1 MNKNKIFTEILGTFF
16 LTLVAALT
24 GSPFAIGAVL
34 VALVYSGGHISGAHY
49 NPAVSIAQFISKRI
63 NSKELVFYCLSQIV
77 GAVLASVS
85 FALIIGSPFTL
96 TPNPQASTAQV
107 FASEL
112 VFTFLLAFV
121 VLAVSAKAVKNNQY
135 FGISIG
141 LVIMAGVFSVGG
153 ISGAALNPAIT
164 LSAVAVDTANIQSA
178 INILGL
184 FLSAQ
189 LIGGIVAGIATRI
202 QQK

>member
-96 TPNPQASTAQV
+96 TPN
-107 FASEL
+107 
-112 VFTFLLAFV
+112 LAFV

-153 ISGAALNPAIT
+153 ISGAVLNPAIT

-178 INILGL
+178 INVLGL